1 MDINMF
7 KNGHFINYFI
17 IIIFSLKY
25 KIIAKKK

>member
-17 IIIFSLKY
+17 IIFSLKY